1 MVVSP
6 SEITLTLGHPGLSLL
21 ASASPRFVWLSNWA
35 GPVKDLNI
43 FIICF
48 SRWEL
53 VGTNDLHQWKDADP
67 PHVVLLLPQSPCQLE
82 GFENPAAP
90 SVLAGVELEQWKA
103 GDQARVD

>member
-6 SEITLTLGHPGLSLL
+6 SEITLTVGH
-21 ASASPRFVWLSNWA
+21 
-35 GPVKDLNI
+35 
-43 FIICF
+43 
-48 SRWEL
+48 L
-53 VGTNDLHQWKDADP
+53 VGRYRTNDLHQWKGADP

-82 GFENPAAP
+82 GFEDPAAP

>member
-6 SEITLTLGHPGLSLL
+6 SEITLTVGHPGLSLL

-35 GPVKDLNI
+35 GPVKSQHLYHLLLQ
-43 FIICF
+43 
-48 SRWEL
+48 SVPGWEL

-82 GFENPAAP
+82 VFALPLP
-90 SVLAGVELEQWKA
+90 LSSLA
-103 GDQARVD
+103 